1 MNTNFVEIYMFS
13 ALNTGIS
20 CKRDSGK
27 IDLLSLDS
35 LIPHI
40 HDSLSIYICTVFLY
54 YLMDLQSLC
63 CLWQP
68 PHELLLYNL
77 ESGRVKELIGH
88 NTQVGSL
95 LSLKCTY
102 IP

>member
-1 MNTNFVEIYMFS
+1 MFS